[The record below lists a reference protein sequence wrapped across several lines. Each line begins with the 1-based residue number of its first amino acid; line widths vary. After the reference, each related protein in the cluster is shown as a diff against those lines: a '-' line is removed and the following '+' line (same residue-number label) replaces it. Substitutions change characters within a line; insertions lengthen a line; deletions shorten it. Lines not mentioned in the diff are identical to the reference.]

1 MRRWLAGACTWT
13 TPRERSQVG
22 RGVRVT
28 RGPFDGGAESAA
40 LRSAL
45 ARFATGVTLATCC
58 DADGSPVGLTVNSF
72 GALSLRPP
80 LVQWALRVESPTL
93 AAFEAAEHFAINVL
107 TEAHLE
113 LSRRF
118 AAPQAD
124 RFELGRWHA
133 GRAGCPVLAGALAV
147 FECRRTDAQRHGDHM
162 LFVGEVL
169 HHAAHSGAPLL
180 FHASRYRRLGDPL

>member
-1 MRRWLAGACTWT
+1 MSPWRAGVSAWT
-13 TPRERSQVG
+13 TPRERSQPAP
-22 RGVRVT
+22 GVRLT

-58 DADGSPVGLTVNSF
+58 DAGGASVGLTVNSF

-80 LVQWALRVESPTL
+80 LVQWSLRAESPSL
-93 AAFEAAEHFAINVL
+93 AAFQVAEHFAINVL
-107 TEAHLE
+107 CEQHLE

-118 AAPQAD
+118 AAPQVD
-124 RFELGRWHA
+124 RFEHGRWHA
-133 GRAGCPVLAGALAV
+133 GRLGCPVLAGALAV
-147 FECRRTDAQRHGDHM
+147 FECRRTHSQRHGDHV

-169 HHAAHSGAPLL
+169 HHAAHTGAPLL
-180 FHASRYRRLGDPL
+180 FQASRYRRVGDPL